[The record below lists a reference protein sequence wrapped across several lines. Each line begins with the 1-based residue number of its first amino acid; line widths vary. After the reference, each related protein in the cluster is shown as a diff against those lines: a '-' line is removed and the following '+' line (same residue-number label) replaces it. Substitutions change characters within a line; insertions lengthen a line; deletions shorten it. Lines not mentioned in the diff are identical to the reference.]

1 MSLEPEDQNVVTL
14 IVYCMNIIHGTMIP
28 NQASPQKKR
37 KHIKTKPWGCS
48 IWSSRHHPSSWDDHE
63 AKLHPWICRSL
74 GDRLFTLSQY
84 NERQQNWSNQN
95 TQTTD
100 RNRQVKAIPWWL
112 QEFADTCWAQSLSQ
126 TEMAKLNGNSFF
138 FMRSHE
144 LMSRQM
150 FGIRNH
156 DVETIQFWGALIL
169 THTWWPWRSWAAHFD
184 HHRMHL
190 KGTFGPE
197 FPFGHAGKL
206 TQRPLC
212 QAEETFACWEGKQM
226 RGNGGVSWGLRRL
239 IMGIQSA
246 KIKQIREL
254 VAAAGQCSWQ
264 SSPSRIHVQTM
275 LEAATNVRWSC

>member
-48 IWSSRHHPSSWDDHE
+48 IWSSRHHPSYWDDNE

-74 GDRLFTLSQY
+74 RDRLFTLSQY

-95 TQTTD
+95 TRTTD
-100 RNRQVKAIPWWL
+100 GNRQVKAMPWWL
-112 QEFADTCWAQSLSQ
+112 QEFVDTYWAQSLSQ

-169 THTWWPWRSWAAHFD
+169 IHTWWPWRSWAAHFD

-190 KGTFGPE
+190 KGTFDRNSLLDMLGSLPSD
-197 FPFGHAGKL
+197 HL
-206 TQRPLC
+206 L
-212 QAEETFACWEGKQM
+212 W
-226 RGNGGVSWGLRRL
+226 VSH
-239 IMGIQSA
+239 
-246 KIKQIREL
+246 
-254 VAAAGQCSWQ
+254 
-264 SSPSRIHVQTM
+264 RI
-275 LEAATNVRWSC
+275 LWKD